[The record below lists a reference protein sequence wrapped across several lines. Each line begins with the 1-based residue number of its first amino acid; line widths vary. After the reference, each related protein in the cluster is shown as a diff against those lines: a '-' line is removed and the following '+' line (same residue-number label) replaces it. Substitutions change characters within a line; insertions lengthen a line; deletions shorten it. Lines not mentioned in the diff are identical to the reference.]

1 MIGVDTDRVTQLREK
16 LDNEI
21 TDDIYSV
28 IDSER
33 KSYFSIV
40 GNDPEQ
46 WIYIW
51 QWVGCFSCFKKL
63 GSIFLFLGLA
73 RELLW

>member
-1 MIGVDTDRVTQLREK
+1 MSMIGVDTDRVTQLREK

-21 TDDIYSV
+21 TDDTYSV

-46 WIYIW
+46 
-51 QWVGCFSCFKKL
+51 
-63 GSIFLFLGLA
+63 
-73 RELLW
+73 